1 MTGLLPLDDAQA
13 RLLALGSPVESV
25 VLPVAEAAGRWLAE
39 DIASLRTQPA
49 ADLSAMDGYAI
60 RFAECPGPWTVV
72 GESAAGA
79 PLGRTLAPGEAA
91 RIFTGAAMPDGADT
105 VLIQE
110 EAARDGDRLRLAG
123 EGPPE
128 TGAHVRRRGRD
139 FAEGDVLLHAG
150 AKLTPPALALAI
162 AGGHGVLPVR
172 RDIRIALISTG
183 DELVPAGAP
192 TDAAQ
197 LPASNGPMIAAQLA
211 NLPVAIDDIG
221 IVPDTREALAK
232 ALDAAR
238 EADVIVTIGGASVGD
253 HDLVRPALESAG
265 AEIGFWRIAM
275 KPGKPLMAGTLGRPV
290 VLGLPGNPASA
301 FVTAKLFLEPM
312 IAHLSGASDPLPAFQ
327 PARLA
332 ADLPAVGVRTEFLR
346 GRWRNAA
353 VEALPQQSSAALA
366 ALAHAQLLI
375 RRPAGSAPTR
385 AGDTVEILPL
395 A

>member
-1 MTGLLPLDDAQA
+1 MTGLLPLEDAQA

-39 DIASLRTQPA
+39 DVASQRTQPA

-79 PLGRTLAPGEAA
+79 PLDNALSPGEAA
-91 RIFTGAAMPDGADT
+91 RIFTGAAMPVGADT

-110 EAARDGDRLRLAG
+110 EATRDGDRLSLAG

-128 TGAHVRRRGRD
+128 MGAHVRKRGRD
-139 FAEGDVLLHAG
+139 FAEGDILLPTG

-162 AGGHGVLPVR
+162 AGGHGTLPVR
-172 RDIRIALISTG
+172 RDIRISLISTG
-183 DELVPAGAP
+183 DELVPAGEPAE
-192 TDAAQ
+192 AAQ

-211 NLPVAIDDIG
+211 GLPVAIDDIG

-232 ALDAAR
+232 ALDAAS

-253 HDLVRPALESAG
+253 HDLVRPALEAAG
-265 AEIGFWRIAM
+265 AEIDFWRIAM
-275 KPGKPLMAGTLGRPV
+275 KPGKPLMAGTLGRTV

-301 FVTAKLFLEPM
+301 FVTAKLFLEPL
-312 IAHLSGASDPLPAFQ
+312 IAHLAGASDPLPAFK

-332 ADLPAVGVRTEFLR
+332 TDLPAIGIRTEFLR
-346 GRWRNAA
+346 GCWCDGA

-366 ALAHAQLLI
+366 ALAHTQLLI
-375 RRPAGSAPTR
+375 RRPAGSAPAR
-385 AGDTVEILPL
+385 AGDMVDILAL